1 MPKSLQKPWPNDAER
16 KANRDYYAGPTP
28 YMQTDMENQNAAI
41 KASPASRKISAD
53 IAKPTKLKMTP
64 IVRRPV
70 KVRKAYQE

>member
-1 MPKSLQKPWPNDAER
+1 MPNKSK
-16 KANRDYYAGPTP
+16 YMGPTP

-53 IAKPTKLKMTP
+53 IAKPTKLKMNP

>member
-1 MPKSLQKPWPNDAER
+1 
-16 KANRDYYAGPTP
+16 
-28 YMQTDMENQNAAI
+28 MQTDMENQNAAI

-53 IAKPTKLKMTP
+53 IAKPTKLKMNP